1 MNKNGNND
9 LAVTSGMIVIGA
21 FRQAESGYSAATI
34 WVNQGSEFAV
44 DDPNM
49 FEDGECSLT
58 IGAGKYAVYFVALGM
73 PTWRPLWKDGSTTQ
87 QTTHNC

>member
-58 IGAGKYAVYFVALGM
+58 IGAGKYAVYFVALG
-73 PTWRPLWKDGSTTQ
+73 RPNVEATLEGWVYNATDNT
-87 QTTHNC
+87 